1 MAPIAHIQ
9 AHIPHPRLV
18 RPEGR
23 RGVPF
28 YGRLFSSY
36 MFTSSRAFALCLY
49 VLFSLM
55 IDYLSDKVI
64 RGCGSKRC
72 VVYDYIIIICLIVAR
87 HLHSENILCRYPHQM
102 T

>member
-1 MAPIAHIQ
+1 
-9 AHIPHPRLV
+9 
-18 RPEGR
+18 
-23 RGVPF
+23 
-28 YGRLFSSY
+28 

-55 IDYLSDKVI
+55 IDYLSDQLI

-72 VVYDYIIIICLIVAR
+72 VVYDYIISICLVVAR
-87 HLHSENILCRYPHQM
+87 LLHSANILCRYPRQM